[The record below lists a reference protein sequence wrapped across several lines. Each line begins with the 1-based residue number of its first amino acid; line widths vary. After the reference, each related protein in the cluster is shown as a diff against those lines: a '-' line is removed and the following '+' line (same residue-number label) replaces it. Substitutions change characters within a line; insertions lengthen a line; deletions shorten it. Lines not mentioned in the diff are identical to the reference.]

1 MLDIRN
7 FLKNST
13 LLASGFLLSDT
24 DSFTFTKANKRNF
37 VLCVNTQTLNN
48 YPFFIPHTNQHLIGP
63 IVRRRL
69 FIYF

>member
-1 MLDIRN
+1 MLDRRN

-13 LLASGFLLSDT
+13 LLTSGFLLSDT
-24 DSFTFTKANKRNF
+24 DSFAIKKTNKRNF
-37 VLCVNTQTLNN
+37 GLCVNMQTLNN
-48 YPFFIPHTNQHLIGP
+48 YSFFIPHTHQHLIGP